1 MGDLLRITG
10 FDKPNKLQKLTQ
22 ELNATSQCDTRAICD
37 AGMDGNQLQGVLI
50 SKVNKASLKL
60 DLGSCMQSWMQ
71 IMRNRFAKHIIHRT
85 IDSLDY
91 CNQKLFGMRPYMEHF
106 LMLCMYDW
114 EMNNLCSFVKEIV
127 KDNLM
132 AAAADTCKVSIFIYT
147 MSCLEA
153 ARTLVITGGCP
164 RHRVHVGLL
173 YSVSLG
179 MPALSSTPSLCRTG
193 AWGWSYQSSVTV
205 CAAPSKMVSALCTVI
220 LQYPCPMD
228 HQYQITLHT
237 TPARTASAV
246 YAVALH
252 HSHPTIAYHWLLHA
266 PCHPGWQV
274 HCVPSLCS
282 IHTQQITAH
291 QSLYVLCCPGWQVRC
306 VPSLCSIHT
315 QQITDHQSL
324 CALRHPGQQVPYYS
338 TSLR

>member
-1 MGDLLRITG
+1 MGDLLRITR
-10 FDKPNKLQKLTQ
+10 FDKPNELQKLTQ

-60 DLGSCMQSWMQ
+60 DFGSCMQSWMQ
-71 IMRNRFAKHIIHRT
+71 IMHNRFAKHIIHRT

-179 MPALSSTPSLCRTG
+179 MPAG
-193 AWGWSYQSSVTV
+193 SVQH
-205 CAAPSKMVSALCTVI
+205 S
-220 LQYPCPMD
+220 
-228 HQYQITLHT
+228 ITLQDWGMGMIL
-237 TPARTASAV
+237 SV
-246 YAVALH
+246 V
-252 HSHPTIAYHWLLHA
+252 S
-266 PCHPGWQV
+266 
-274 HCVPSLCS
+274 HCV
-282 IHTQQITAH
+282 
-291 QSLYVLCCPGWQVRC
+291 CCAIQDGEHVVRC
-306 VPSLCSIHT
+306 HSAIPMPNGSLI
-315 QQITDHQSL
+315 
-324 CALRHPGQQVPYYS
+324 PPYS
-338 TSLR
+338 AHHAG